1 MIRNNVTLYCII
13 SILLFSGVFLLIKS
27 MMSASSENN
36 WALSLALTSTALAN
50 FLILYVNKKRKDNS

>member
-1 MIRNNVTLYCII
+1 MIRNNVTLYFII

-27 MMSASSENN
+27 MTSSSCENN
-36 WALSLALTSTALAN
+36 WALSLALFSTALAN

>member
-27 MMSASSENN
+27 MMSASSENI
-36 WALSLALTSTALAN
+36 WALCLTLFSTALDN
-50 FLILYVNKKRKDNS
+50 FIILYVNKKRKDNS